1 MYVDIFKYYLCKLN
15 KVKLLFSF
23 LVAKYA
29 KLVVH
34 FIAIKKSE
42 EEKTTHLTF
51 LENKHSKMVTQQ
63 NSKRKY

>member
-34 FIAIKKSE
+34 FIAIKKV
-42 EEKTTHLTF
+42 K
-51 LENKHSKMVTQQ
+51 KKKQ
-63 NSKRKY
+63 RI